1 MRSNLAQTYAS
12 DGQFDNAKTTYTELI
27 RRDGTNWDAYVELG
41 KVCMST
47 GDVAGAERYLSEVQ
61 TKRPNHRRAEVTELL
76 SAIRSG
82 GFQAK

>member
-27 RRDGTNWDAYVELG
+27 KRDGRNWDAYIELG

-47 GDVAGAERYLSEVQ
+47 GDTAGAERYLSEVQ
-61 TKRPNHRRAEVTELL
+61 TKQPNHRRAEVTELL
-76 SAIRSG
+76 SALRNG
-82 GFQAK
+82 GAQAR